1 MAVVGGL
8 STFKGGHY
16 FSHFEGRPKAGIR
29 LLAPPKRVAIPLRQ
43 RGFIRG
49 EHAQRWAE
57 PKPLVAVGDAVKV
70 GQIIARDDAALCS
83 PVHAPISGK
92 VTAVESRP
100 HPFGG
105 QSQVVVIQS
114 DGKDAWVE
122 LAPAAQGLG
131 QLTPDDVGRILYE
144 AGVADLGLEGF
155 PTPFNSSLAEAGT
168 IKRLVINAI
177 NTEPYVE
184 GEDDLLYEE
193 FDKFAGGLKVLRA
206 ALGNVE
212 VHVGIGW
219 NRPRIIEELQ
229 ERIPQEWC
237 LIHPLKN
244 KYPQGEDEVLVR
256 TLLELRVPA
265 GGTASQVGCLV
276 CDVQQAVAAYEAV
289 FEGRPMV
296 QRVVS
301 LAGSAMQQP
310 SNVRVRIGTALG
322 DVVKLK
328 EAGTTVLGGVMRG
341 VAIDDMD
348 AASVL
353 RDTKAVVALR
363 HPKKALN
370 AVSEL
375 GLRRDSYTHVYLSL
389 PGLIKIADAGLHGM
403 ERACVK
409 CGYCFDVCP
418 QNLAPITIAE
428 YARSD
433 RLADAKALDLSA
445 CVECGLC
452 TYVCPSKIPVMS
464 QIQDGKRAA
473 LEEEG

>member
-16 FSHFEGRPKAGIR
+16 FSNFEGRPKAGIR
-29 LLAPPKRVAIPLRQ
+29 LLAPPGRVAVPLRQ
-43 RGFIRG
+43 RGFVRG
-49 EHAQRWAE
+49 EHAKRWAE
-57 PKPLVAVGDAVKV
+57 PKALVAAGDAVKV
-70 GQIIARDDAALCS
+70 GQIIARDDDALCS

-92 VTAVESRP
+92 VAAVESRP

-105 QSQVVVIQS
+105 ASQVVVIEG
-114 DGKDAWVE
+114 DGKDEWVE
-122 LAPAAQGLG
+122 LAPRAESLAALG
-131 QLTPDDVGRILYE
+131 PEELGRVLYE

-155 PTPFNSSLAEAGT
+155 PTPYHSSLAAPGSV
-168 IKRLVINAI
+168 KRLVVNAI

-193 FDKFAGGLKVLRA
+193 FDKFVGGIKALRA

-219 NRPRIIEELQ
+219 NRPRLIEALQ
-229 ERIPQEWC
+229 DSVPQEWC
-237 LIHPLKN
+237 IVHPLKN
-244 KYPQGEDEVLVR
+244 KYPQGEDEVLLR
-256 TLLELRVPA
+256 TILELRVPA

-276 CDVQQAVAAYEAV
+276 VDVQTAVAAYEAV
-289 FEGRPMV
+289 FEGRPLV
-296 QRVVS
+296 ERVVS

-310 SNVRVRIGTALG
+310 ANVRVRVGTALG
-322 DVVKLK
+322 DLVKLK

-341 VAIDDMD
+341 VAVDDMD

-353 RDTKAVVALR
+353 RDTKAVVALK
-363 HPKKALN
+363 HPRKALN

-375 GLRRDSYTHVYLSL
+375 GFRRDSFTHVYLSL
-389 PGLIKIADAGLHGM
+389 PGLTKIADVGLHGM

-428 YARSD
+428 YAGSE
-433 RLADAKALDLSA
+433 RLEDAKALDMAA